1 MERNA
6 WRVAHDIALHIDD
19 APVVRLHKG
28 ICNREG
34 GGGGLFFFFSTGP
47 S

>member
-6 WRVAHDIALHIDD
+6 WQVAHDIALHIGDVR
-19 APVVRLHKG
+19 VVRLHKG

-34 GGGGLFFFFSTGP
+34 GESVFFFSTGP

>member
-1 MERNA
+1 M
-6 WRVAHDIALHIDD
+6 HDIALHIDD

-34 GGGGLFFFFSTGP
+34 GEGRFFFSTGP